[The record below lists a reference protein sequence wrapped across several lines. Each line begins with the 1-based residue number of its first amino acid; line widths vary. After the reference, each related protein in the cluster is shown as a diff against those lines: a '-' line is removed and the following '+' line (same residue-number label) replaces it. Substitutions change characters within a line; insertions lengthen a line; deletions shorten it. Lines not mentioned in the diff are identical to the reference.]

1 MTTSWREKREVYDTR
16 FNKLAT
22 DYNIPQITQNL
33 NVATAN
39 YISKGGLT
47 QNSDPNVNPD
57 YTDILKYSKDGD
69 DIKKQ
74 YIELNNDILRYIK
87 IEAKRNNLPDLLT
100 ENGTLQTEI
109 NGLHKEEKRI
119 KTDVESAVARDELLR
134 SRNID
139 ITPHKLFLLDR
150 PIRRNMIPYL
160 WVLSVVCIGIALIAM
175 RMILPSLGMTKEE
188 LLALSSNFLM
198 MLTSF
203 FTNNVLFLS
212 IIAALVVVII
222 VLSLVVGGV
231 FR

>member
-1 MTTSWREKREVYDTR
+1 MTTSWKESRDVYDTR
-16 FNKLAT
+16 FNKSAT

-57 YTDILKYSKDGD
+57 YTDILKYSKEAD
-69 DIKKQ
+69 DIKKK
-74 YIELNNDILRYIK
+74 YIALNNDILRYIK
-87 IEAKRNNLPDLLT
+87 IEATRNNLPDLLT

-109 NGLHKEEKRI
+109 NGLHTAEKQI

-134 SRNID
+134 SRNTD
-139 ITPHKLFLLDR
+139 ISPHKLFLLDR
-150 PIRRNMIPYL
+150 PVRRNMIPYL
-160 WVLSVVCIGIALIAM
+160 WVLSVLCIGIALIAM

-188 LLALSSNFLM
+188 LMALSSDFVLM
-198 MLTSF
+198 ITSF

>member
-1 MTTSWREKREVYDTR
+1 MTTSWKESRDVYDTR

-57 YTDILKYSKDGD
+57 YTDILKYSKEAD
-69 DIKKQ
+69 DIKKK
-74 YIELNNDILRYIK
+74 YIALNNDILRYIK
-87 IEAKRNNLPDLLT
+87 IEATRNNLPDLLT

-109 NGLHKEEKRI
+109 NGLHTAEKQI

-134 SRNID
+134 SRNTD
-139 ITPHKLFLLDR
+139 ISPHKLFLLDR
-150 PIRRNMIPYL
+150 PVRRNMIPYL
-160 WVLSVVCIGIALIAM
+160 WVLSVLCIGIALIAM

-188 LLALSSNFLM
+188 LMALSSDFVLM
-198 MLTSF
+198 ITSF

>member
-134 SRNID
+134 SRNTD
-139 ITPHKLFLLDR
+139 ITPHKLFLLDH
-150 PIRRNMIPYL
+150 PIRRNIIPYL

>member
-1 MTTSWREKREVYDTR
+1 MTTWKEERDAYRAR
-16 FNKLAT
+16 FDELSNE
-22 DYNIPQITQNL
+22 DIPQYIRKL
-33 NVATAN
+33 NIAAGN

-57 YTDILKYSKDGD
+57 YKDMIDLSKKTEEIKQKYVSLNDDILKYVNK
-69 DIKKQ
+69 
-74 YIELNNDILRYIK
+74 
-87 IEAKRNNLPDLLT
+87 EATHNNLSDLLS
-100 ENGTLQTEI
+100 ENGILQKQI
-109 NGLHKEEKRI
+109 NGLHKVEEQI

-134 SRNID
+134 SRNTD
-139 ITPHKLFLLDR
+139 ISPHKLFLLDR
-150 PIRRNMIPYL
+150 PVRRSMIPYL
-160 WVLSVVCIGIALIAM
+160 WVLSVLCIGVALIVM

-188 LLALSSNFLM
+188 LLELSSNFLL

-203 FTNNVLFLS
+203 FTNNVVFLS